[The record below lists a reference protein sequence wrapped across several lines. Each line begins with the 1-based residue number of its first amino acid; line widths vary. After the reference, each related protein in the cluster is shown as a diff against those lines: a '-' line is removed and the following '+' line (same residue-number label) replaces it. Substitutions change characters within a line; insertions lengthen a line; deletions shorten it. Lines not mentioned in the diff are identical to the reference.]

1 MKYSPT
7 RILGALRRRELDWF
21 RGFVYRIFSR
31 SKLSNSIL
39 FESFQ
44 GKVIGDN
51 PYAIFSEVLSRN
63 PSFELL
69 FTVDSKTKSPE
80 GAKGI
85 KHGSIAWLK
94 ALATSRV
101 LVNNTNFPG
110 YFRKRS
116 GQRYI
121 QTWHGTPLKR
131 LGRDIVDV
139 VPTGSYLKMMDRE
152 ASFWD
157 FLISPNPYCTE
168 ILGKTFGYSGQ
179 ILEMGYPR
187 NDVLISGKD
196 KRELIRK
203 SLGILD
209 ANQQVVLY
217 APTWRDSKRTA
228 TGNWKP
234 VNFLNG
240 SLGPNVTVLFR
251 GHTNT
256 HSAHSSKVTGGAI
269 DVTNYKNAAELYLA
283 ADVLVTDY
291 SSSMFDFSVTGKP
304 MIFLAPDFDEYVA
317 KRGFYFDFEQLAP
330 GPILRDSS
338 FLRKSLESIDSQ
350 KGEYL
355 QRYLAW
361 QQKFNK
367 LEDGLASRR
376 VVDATLTAF
385 HSLFSEH

>member
-1 MKYSPT
+1 MKYSPS
-7 RILGALRRRELDWF
+7 RILGALRRRQLDWF
-21 RGFVYRIFSR
+21 RGSIYRLFSS

-51 PYAIFSEVLSRN
+51 PYAIFQEVLSRN
-63 PSFELL
+63 PSFELI
-69 FTVDSKTKSPE
+69 FTVGSKTKAPE
-80 GAKGI
+80 GAKGVR
-85 KHGSIAWLK
+85 HGSIAWLK
-94 ALATSRV
+94 ALASSKV

-116 GQRYI
+116 GQTYI

-139 VPTGSYLKMMDRE
+139 VPTGSYLRMMDRE

-157 FLISPNPYCTE
+157 YLVSPSAYCSE
-168 ILGKTFGYSGQ
+168 IFPNTFGYKGT
-179 ILEMGYPR
+179 ILETGYPR
-187 NDVLISGKD
+187 NDILINQSS
-196 KRELIRK
+196 KRDLIRR
-203 SLGILD
+203 SLGIAD
-209 ANQQVVLY
+209 GQQVVLY
-217 APTWRDSKRTA
+217 APTWRDSQRTA

-234 VNFLNG
+234 VNFLPG
-240 SLGPNVTVLFR
+240 SLGDNVTVLFR

-256 HSAHSSKVTGGAI
+256 HSAHSAQVAQGTI
-269 DVTNYKNAAELYLA
+269 DVTNYINVADLYLA

-317 KRGFYFDFEQLAP
+317 KRGFYFDFEQAAP

-338 FLRKSLESIDSQ
+338 FLRKALESIDSQ
-350 KGEYL
+350 KGEYA

-361 QQKFNK
+361 QMKFNK
-367 LEDGLASRR
+367 LEDGLASKR
-376 VVDATLTAF
+376 VVDATLAAF

>member
-1 MKYSPT
+1 
-7 RILGALRRRELDWF
+7 
-21 RGFVYRIFSR
+21 
-31 SKLSNSIL
+31 
-39 FESFQ
+39 
-44 GKVIGDN
+44 
-51 PYAIFSEVLSRN
+51 
-63 PSFELL
+63 LL
-69 FTVDSKTKSPE
+69 FTLDSKTKAPE
-80 GAKGI
+80 GAKGVR
-85 KHGSIAWLK
+85 HGSIAWLK

-116 GQRYI
+116 GQTYI

-179 ILEMGYPR
+179 ILETGYPR

-196 KRELIRK
+196 KRDLVRK

-269 DVTNYKNAAELYLA
+269 DVTNYKNVAELYLA

-350 KGEYL
+350 KGEYA
-355 QRYLAW
+355 QRYQAW

-367 LEDGLASRR
+367 LEDGLASKR

>member
-1 MKYSPT
+1 MS
-7 RILGALRRRELDWF
+7 
-21 RGFVYRIFSR
+21 
-31 SKLSNSIL
+31 
-39 FESFQ
+39 
-44 GKVIGDN
+44 
-51 PYAIFSEVLSRN
+51 
-63 PSFELL
+63 
-69 FTVDSKTKSPE
+69 SKTEAPE
-80 GAKGI
+80 GAKGVR
-85 KHGSIAWLK
+85 HGSIAWLK
-94 ALATSRV
+94 ALASSKV

-116 GQRYI
+116 GQTYI

-139 VPTGSYLKMMDRE
+139 VPTGSYLRMMDRE
-152 ASFWD
+152 ASYWD
-157 FLISPNPYCTE
+157 FLVSPSAYCTE
-168 ILGKTFGYSGQ
+168 IFPSTFGYKGT
-179 ILEMGYPR
+179 ILETGYPR
-187 NDVLISGKD
+187 NDILINQAS
-196 KRELIRK
+196 KRDLIRR
-203 SLGILD
+203 SLGIAD
-209 ANQQVVLY
+209 GKQVVLY

-234 VNFLNG
+234 VNFLPE
-240 SLGPNVTVLFR
+240 SLGDNVTVLFR

-256 HSAHSSKVTGGAI
+256 HLAHSAQVAPGTI
-269 DVTNYKNAAELYLA
+269 DVTNYKNVAELYLA

-317 KRGFYFDFEQLAP
+317 SRGFYFDFEQLAP

-350 KGEYL
+350 KIEYA

-361 QQKFNK
+361 QMKFNK
-367 LEDGLASRR
+367 LEDGLASKR

>member
-21 RGFVYRIFSR
+21 RGFVYRVFSR
-31 SKLSNSIL
+31 ADVSNSIL

-69 FTVDSKTKSPE
+69 FTVNSKTKAPE
-80 GAKGI
+80 GAKGVR
-85 KHGSIAWLK
+85 HGSIAWLK

-110 YFRKRS
+110 YFRKRD
-116 GQRYI
+116 GQLYI

-139 VPTGSYLKMMDRE
+139 VPTGSYLKLMDRE
-152 ASFWD
+152 ASYWD
-157 FLISPNPYCTE
+157 FLISPSGYCSE
-168 ILGKTFGYSGQ
+168 IFPSTFGYKGT
-179 ILEMGYPR
+179 ILETGYPR
-187 NDVLISGKD
+187 NDILVSGLS
-196 KRELIRK
+196 KRDLVRR
-203 SLGILD
+203 SLGIAD
-209 ANQQVVLY
+209 DQQVVLY
-217 APTWRDSKRTA
+217 APTWRDSQRTA

-234 VNFLNG
+234 VNFLDC
-240 SLGPNVTVLFR
+240 SLGSGVTVLFR

-256 HSAHSSKVTGGAI
+256 HSAHSARVAAAAI
-269 DVTNYKNAAELYLA
+269 DVTNYQNVAELYLA

-304 MIFLAPDFDEYVA
+304 MIFLAPDLDDYIA
-317 KRGFYFDFEQLAP
+317 KRGFYFDFEQEAP
-330 GPILRDSS
+330 GPILKDAS
-338 FLRKSLESIDSQ
+338 FLRKALESIDSQ
-350 KGEYL
+350 KVQYAA
-355 QRYLAW
+355 RYLAW

-367 LEDGLASRR
+367 LEDGLATKR
-376 VVDATLTAF
+376 VVDKTLTAF

>member
-1 MKYSPT
+1 MRYSPT
-7 RILGALRRRELDWF
+7 RILGAVRRRQLDWF
-21 RGFVYRIFSR
+21 RGFVYRIFSK
-31 SKLSNSIL
+31 SKFSNSIL

-69 FTVDSKTKSPE
+69 FTVTAKTEAPE
-80 GAKGI
+80 GAKGV

-101 LVNNTNFPG
+101 LINNTNFPG
-110 YFRKRS
+110 YFRKRD

-131 LGRDIVDV
+131 LGKDILDV
-139 VPTGSYLKMMDRE
+139 VPTGSYLRMMDRE
-152 ASFWD
+152 ASYWD
-157 FLISPNPYCTE
+157 FLISPNSYCTNLFPS
-168 ILGKTFGYSGQ
+168 IFGYRGT
-179 ILEMGYPR
+179 ILETGYPR
-187 NDVLISGKD
+187 NDILVTGAS
-196 KRELIRK
+196 KRDLIRR
-203 SLGILD
+203 SLGITD
-209 ANQQVVLY
+209 NNQQVVLY
-217 APTWRDSKRTA
+217 APTWRDSQRTA

-234 VNFLNG
+234 VNFLEG
-240 SLGPNVTVLFR
+240 SLGENVTVLFR

-256 HSAHSSKVTGGAI
+256 HSAHNAKVTGAAI
-269 DVTNYKNAAELYLA
+269 DVTNYKNVAELYLA

-304 MIFLAPDFDEYVA
+304 MIFLAPDLDDYVA

-330 GPILRDSS
+330 GPILRDPS
-338 FLRKSLESIDSQ
+338 FLRKALESIGSQ
-350 KGEYL
+350 KSEFA

-361 QQKFNK
+361 QRKFNN
-367 LEDGLASRR
+367 LEDGHASKR

-385 HSLFSEH
+385 HSIFSEH

>member
-1 MKYSPT
+1 MKYSPS
-7 RILGALRRRELDWF
+7 RILGALRRRQLDWF
-21 RGFVYRIFSR
+21 RGTIYRLFSS

-51 PYAIFSEVLSRN
+51 PYAIFQEVASRN

-69 FTVDSKTKSPE
+69 FTVSSKTKAPE
-80 GAKGI
+80 GAKGVR
-85 KHGSIAWLK
+85 HGSIAWLK
-94 ALATSRV
+94 ALASSKV

-110 YFRKRS
+110 YFRKRP
-116 GQRYI
+116 GQVYI

-139 VPTGSYLKMMDRE
+139 VPTGSYLRMMDRE
-152 ASFWD
+152 ASYWD
-157 FLISPNPYCTE
+157 YLVSPSAYCSE
-168 ILGKTFGYSGQ
+168 IFPSTFGYKGT
-179 ILEMGYPR
+179 ILETGYPR
-187 NDVLISGKD
+187 NDILINQAS
-196 KRELIRK
+196 KRDLIRR
-203 SLGILD
+203 SLGIAD
-209 ANQQVVLY
+209 GQKVVLY
-217 APTWRDSKRTA
+217 APTWRDSQRTA

-234 VNFLNG
+234 VNFLPG
-240 SLGPNVTVLFR
+240 SLGDNATVLFR

-256 HSAHSSKVTGGAI
+256 HSAHTAQIARGTI
-269 DVTNYKNAAELYLA
+269 DVTNYKNVAELYLA

-304 MIFLAPDFDEYVA
+304 IIFLAPDFDDYVA

-330 GPILRDSS
+330 GPILTDSS
-338 FLRKSLESIDSQ
+338 FLRKALESIDSQ
-350 KGEYL
+350 KSEYA

-361 QQKFNK
+361 QMKFNK
-367 LEDGLASRR
+367 LEDGLASKR

>member
-1 MKYSPT
+1 MKYSPS
-7 RILGALRRRELDWF
+7 RILGALRRRQLDWF
-21 RGFVYRIFSR
+21 RGTIYRLFSS

-51 PYAIFSEVLSRN
+51 PYAIFQEVASRN

-69 FTVDSKTKSPE
+69 FTVSSKTKAPE
-80 GAKGI
+80 GAKGVR
-85 KHGSIAWLK
+85 HGSLAWLK

-116 GQRYI
+116 GQTYI

-139 VPTGSYLKMMDRE
+139 VPTGSYLRMMDRE
-152 ASFWD
+152 ASYWD
-157 FLISPNPYCTE
+157 FLISPSAYCSE
-168 ILGKTFGYSGQ
+168 IFPSTFGYKGN
-179 ILEMGYPR
+179 ILETGYPR
-187 NDVLISGKD
+187 NDILVNQVS
-196 KRELIRK
+196 KRDLIRR
-203 SLGILD
+203 SLGIAD
-209 ANQQVVLY
+209 GQQVVLY
-217 APTWRDSKRTA
+217 APTWRDSQRTP

-234 VNFLNG
+234 VNFLPG
-240 SLGPNVTVLFR
+240 SLGENVTVLFR

-256 HSAHSSKVTGGAI
+256 HSAHSAQVARGTI
-269 DVTNYKNAAELYLA
+269 DVTNYKNVAELYLA

-304 MIFLAPDFDEYVA
+304 MIFLAPDFDDYVA

-350 KGEYL
+350 KSEYA

-361 QQKFNK
+361 QMKFNK
-367 LEDGLASRR
+367 LEDGLASKR

>member
-1 MKYSPT
+1 VKYSPT
-7 RILGALRRRELDWF
+7 RILGALRRRQLDWF
-21 RGFVYRIFSR
+21 RGFVYRIFSKT
-31 SKLSNSIL
+31 KLSDSIL

-51 PYAIFSEVLSRN
+51 PYAIFTEVLSRN

-69 FTVDSKTKSPE
+69 FTVNSKTKAPE

-110 YFRKRS
+110 YFRKRE

-131 LGRDIVDV
+131 LGRDIADV
-139 VPTGSYLKMMDRE
+139 VPTGSYLRMMDRE
-152 ASFWD
+152 ASYWD
-157 FLISPNPYCTE
+157 FLVSPSSYCTE
-168 ILGKTFGYSGQ
+168 IFPSTFGYRGT
-179 ILEMGYPR
+179 ILETGYPR
-187 NDVLISGKD
+187 NDILVSHAS
-196 KRELIRK
+196 KRDLIRQ
-203 SLGILD
+203 SLGIAD
-209 ANQQVVLY
+209 SSQQVVLY
-217 APTWRDSKRTA
+217 APTWRDSQRTA

-234 VNFLNG
+234 VNFLEG
-240 SLGPNVTVLFR
+240 SLGDNVTVLFR

-256 HSAHSSKVTGGAI
+256 HSAHSAKVIGSAI
-269 DVTNYKNAAELYLA
+269 DVTNYKNVAELYLA

-317 KRGFYFDFEQLAP
+317 KRGFYFDFEKLAP

-338 FLRKSLESIDSQ
+338 FLRKALESIDSQ
-350 KGEYL
+350 KDQYA
-355 QRYLAW
+355 QRYSAW

-367 LEDGLASRR
+367 LEDGLASKR

-385 HSLFSEH
+385 HSVFSEH

>member
-1 MKYSPT
+1 MKYSPS
-7 RILGALRRRELDWF
+7 RILGALRRRQLDWF
-21 RGFVYRIFSR
+21 RGSIYRLFSS

-51 PYAIFSEVLSRN
+51 PYAIFQEVLSRN
-63 PSFELL
+63 PSFELI
-69 FTVDSKTKSPE
+69 FTVGSKTKAPE
-80 GAKGI
+80 GAKGVR
-85 KHGSIAWLK
+85 HGSIAWLK
-94 ALATSRV
+94 ALASSKV

-116 GQRYI
+116 GQTYI

-139 VPTGSYLKMMDRE
+139 VPTGSYLRMMDRE

-157 FLISPNPYCTE
+157 YLVSPSAYCSE
-168 ILGKTFGYSGQ
+168 IFPNTFGYKGT
-179 ILEMGYPR
+179 ILETGYPR
-187 NDVLISGKD
+187 NDILINQSS
-196 KRELIRK
+196 KRDLIRR
-203 SLGILD
+203 SLGIAD
-209 ANQQVVLY
+209 GQQVVLY
-217 APTWRDSKRTA
+217 APTWRDSQRTA

-234 VNFLNG
+234 VNFLPG
-240 SLGPNVTVLFR
+240 SLGDNVTVLFR

-256 HSAHSSKVTGGAI
+256 HSAHSAQVAQGTI
-269 DVTNYKNAAELYLA
+269 DVTNYINVAELYLA

-317 KRGFYFDFEQLAP
+317 KRGFYFDFEQAAP

-338 FLRKSLESIDSQ
+338 FLRKALESIDSQ
-350 KGEYL
+350 KGEYA

-361 QQKFNK
+361 QMKFNK
-367 LEDGLASRR
+367 LEDGLASKR
-376 VVDATLTAF
+376 VVDATLAAF

>member
-21 RGFVYRIFSR
+21 RGFVYRVFSR
-31 SKLSNSIL
+31 ANVSNSIL

-69 FTVDSKTKSPE
+69 FTVNSKTKAPD
-80 GAKGI
+80 GAKGV

-110 YFRKRS
+110 YFRKRD
-116 GQRYI
+116 GQLYI

-139 VPTGSYLKMMDRE
+139 VPTGSYLKLLDRE
-152 ASFWD
+152 ASYWD
-157 FLISPNPYCTE
+157 FLISPSGYCSE
-168 ILGKTFGYSGQ
+168 IFPSTFGYKGT
-179 ILEMGYPR
+179 ILETGYPR
-187 NDVLISGKD
+187 NDILVNGLS
-196 KRELIRK
+196 KRDLVRR
-203 SLGILD
+203 SLGIAD
-209 ANQQVVLY
+209 DQQLVLY
-217 APTWRDSKRTA
+217 APTWRDFQRTA

-234 VNFLNG
+234 VNFLDC
-240 SLGPNVTVLFR
+240 SLGSGVTVLFR

-256 HSAHSSKVTGGAI
+256 HSAHSARVAAAAI
-269 DVTNYKNAAELYLA
+269 DVTNYQNVAELYLA

-304 MIFLAPDFDEYVA
+304 MIFLAPDLDDYIA
-317 KRGFYFDFEQLAP
+317 KRGFYFDFEQEAP
-330 GPILRDSS
+330 GPILKDAS
-338 FLRKSLESIDSQ
+338 FLRKALESIDSQ
-350 KGEYL
+350 KVQYAA
-355 QRYLAW
+355 RYLAW

-367 LEDGLASRR
+367 LEDGLASKR
-376 VVDATLTAF
+376 VVDKTLTAF

>member
-1 MKYSPT
+1 VKYSPT

-21 RGFVYRIFSR
+21 RGAVYRAFS
-31 SKLSNSIL
+31 KAPLTNTFL

-51 PYAIFSEVLSRN
+51 PLAIFAEIKSRN
-63 PSFELL
+63 PRAELV
-69 FTVDSKTKSPE
+69 FTVNSSTKAPSGSKGVKY
-80 GAKGI
+80 
-85 KHGSIAWLK
+85 GSLAWLR
-94 ALATSRV
+94 ALATAKV

-116 GQRYI
+116 GQTYI

-157 FLISPNPYCTE
+157 YLISPNPYCTE

-179 ILEMGYPR
+179 ILETGYPR
-187 NDVLISGKD
+187 NDVLINGRD
-196 KRELIRK
+196 KRDLVRK
-203 SLGILD
+203 SLGILNE
-209 ANQQVVLY
+209 NQLVVLY

-234 VNFLNG
+234 INFLND

-256 HSAHSSKVTGGAI
+256 HSAHSEAVVKDAI
-269 DVTNYKNAAELYLA
+269 DATDYKNVAELYLA

-304 MIFLAPDFDEYVA
+304 MIFLAPDFDDYVS

-338 FLRKSLESIDSQ
+338 FLRKALESIDSQ
-350 KGEYL
+350 RAEYA

-361 QQKFNK
+361 QMKFNK
-367 LEDGLASRR
+367 LEDGLASKR

>member
-1 MKYSPT
+1 VKYSPT
-7 RILGALRRRELDWF
+7 RILGALRRKELDWF
-21 RGFVYRIFSR
+21 RGFVYRIFR
-31 SKLSNSIL
+31 GSKLSNSIL

-69 FTVDSKTKSPE
+69 FTVNSKTKAPD
-80 GAKGI
+80 GAKGV

-110 YFRKRS
+110 YFRKRDE
-116 GQRYI
+116 QLYI

-131 LGRDIVDV
+131 LGRDIVEA
-139 VPTGSYLKMMDRE
+139 VPTGSYLRLMDRE
-152 ASFWD
+152 ASYWD
-157 FLISPNPYCTE
+157 FLISPSGYCSE
-168 ILGKTFGYSGQ
+168 IFPRTFGYKGN
-179 ILEMGYPR
+179 ILETGYPR
-187 NDVLISGKD
+187 NDILFNQSS
-196 KRELIRK
+196 KRDQIRQ
-203 SLGILD
+203 SLGITD
-209 ANQQVVLY
+209 SSQQVVLY
-217 APTWRDSKRTA
+217 APTWRDSQRTA

-234 VNFLNG
+234 VNFLEG
-240 SLGPNVTVLFR
+240 SLGEKVTVLFR

-256 HSAHSSKVTGGAI
+256 HSAHSSKVIGGAI
-269 DVTNYKNAAELYLA
+269 DVMNYKNVAELYLA

-317 KRGFYFDFEQLAP
+317 RRGFYFDFEQLAP

-338 FLRKSLESIDSQ
+338 FLRKALESIDSQ
-350 KGEYL
+350 QAEYS

-367 LEDGLASRR
+367 LEDGLASKR

-385 HSLFSEH
+385 HSIFSEH

>member
-1 MKYSPT
+1 
-7 RILGALRRRELDWF
+7 L
-21 RGFVYRIFSR
+21 VYRVFSK

-69 FTVDSKTKSPE
+69 FTVNSKTKAPE
-80 GAKGI
+80 GARGVR
-85 KHGSIAWLK
+85 HGSIAWLK

-110 YFRKRS
+110 YFRKRE

-139 VPTGSYLKMMDRE
+139 VPTGSYLRMMDRE
-152 ASFWD
+152 ASYWD
-157 FLISPNPYCTE
+157 FLVSPSSYCTE
-168 ILGKTFGYSGQ
+168 IFPSTFGYRGT
-179 ILEMGYPR
+179 ILETGYPR
-187 NDVLISGKD
+187 NDILVNQASKAD
-196 KRELIRK
+196 LIRR
-203 SLGILD
+203 SLGITDSSQL
-209 ANQQVVLY
+209 VVLY
-217 APTWRDSKRTA
+217 APTWRDSQRTA
-228 TGNWKP
+228 SGNWKP
-234 VNFLNG
+234 VNFLEG
-240 SLGPNVTVLFR
+240 SLGENVMVLFR

-256 HSAHSSKVTGGAI
+256 HSAHSARVTGGAI
-269 DVTNYKNAAELYLA
+269 DVTNYKNVAELYLA

-304 MIFLAPDFDEYVA
+304 MIFLAPDFDDYVA

-338 FLRKSLESIDSQ
+338 FLREALESIDSQ
-350 KGEYL
+350 KVQYAE
-355 QRYLAW
+355 RYLAW
-361 QQKFNK
+361 QMKFNK
-367 LEDGLASRR
+367 LEDGLASKR

-385 HSLFSEH
+385 HSIFSEH

>member
-1 MKYSPT
+1 VKYSPS
-7 RILGALRRRELDWF
+7 RILGALRRRQLDWF
-21 RGFVYRIFSR
+21 RGTIYRFFSS

-51 PYAIFSEVLSRN
+51 PYAIFQEVASRN

-69 FTVDSKTKSPE
+69 FTVSSKTKAPE
-80 GAKGI
+80 GAKGVR
-85 KHGSIAWLK
+85 HGSLTWLK

-110 YFRKRS
+110 YFRKRE

-139 VPTGSYLKMMDRE
+139 VPTGSYLRMMDRE
-152 ASFWD
+152 ASYWD
-157 FLISPNPYCTE
+157 FLVSPSAYCSE
-168 ILGKTFGYSGQ
+168 IFPSTFGYKGK
-179 ILEMGYPR
+179 ILETGYPR
-187 NDVLISGKD
+187 NDILINQAS
-196 KRELIRK
+196 KRDLIRR
-203 SLGILD
+203 SLGIAD
-209 ANQQVVLY
+209 GQQVVLY
-217 APTWRDSKRTA
+217 APTWRDSQRTA

-234 VNFLNG
+234 VNFLPG
-240 SLGPNVTVLFR
+240 SLGENVTVLFR

-256 HSAHSSKVTGGAI
+256 HSAHSAQVARGTI
-269 DVTNYKNAAELYLA
+269 DVTNYKNVAELYLA

-304 MIFLAPDFDEYVA
+304 MIFLAPDFDDYVA

-338 FLRKSLESIDSQ
+338 FLRKSLEGIDSQ
-350 KGEYL
+350 KSEYA

-361 QQKFNK
+361 QMKFNK
-367 LEDGLASRR
+367 LEDGLASKR

>member
-1 MKYSPT
+1 MKYSPS
-7 RILGALRRRELDWF
+7 RILGALRRRQLDWLRGTIYRFF
-21 RGFVYRIFSR
+21 RN

-51 PYAIFSEVLSRN
+51 PYAIFEEVLSRN
-63 PSFELL
+63 PSFELI
-69 FTVDSKTKSPE
+69 FTVSAKTKAPE
-80 GAKGI
+80 GAKGVR
-85 KHGSIAWLK
+85 HGSIAWLK
-94 ALATSRV
+94 ALANSKV

-110 YFRKRS
+110 YFRKRP
-116 GQRYI
+116 GQTYI

-139 VPTGSYLKMMDRE
+139 VPTGSYLRMMDRE
-152 ASFWD
+152 ASYWD
-157 FLISPNPYCTE
+157 FLVSPSGYCSE
-168 ILGKTFGYSGQ
+168 IFPSTFGYRGT
-179 ILEMGYPR
+179 ILETGYPR
-187 NDVLISGKD
+187 NDILINQAS
-196 KRELIRK
+196 KRDLIRR
-203 SLGILD
+203 SLGIAD
-209 ANQQVVLY
+209 GQQAVLY
-217 APTWRDSKRTA
+217 APTWRDSQRTA

-234 VNFLNG
+234 VNFLPG
-240 SLGPNVTVLFR
+240 SLGDNVTVLFR

-256 HSAHSSKVTGGAI
+256 HSAHTAQVAQGTI
-269 DVTNYKNAAELYLA
+269 DVTNYKNVAELYLA

-304 MIFLAPDFDEYVA
+304 MIFLAPDFDDYVA

-350 KGEYL
+350 KAEYA

-361 QQKFNK
+361 QVKFNK
-367 LEDGLASRR
+367 LEDGFASKR

>member
-1 MKYSPT
+1 VKYSPS
-7 RILGALRRRELDWF
+7 RILGALRRRQLDWF
-21 RGFVYRIFSR
+21 RGSIYRLLSR

-51 PYAIFSEVLSRN
+51 PYAIFLEVASRN
-63 PSFELL
+63 PRFELL
-69 FTVDSKTKSPE
+69 FTVGPNTKAPE
-80 GAKGI
+80 GAKGVR
-85 KHGSIAWLK
+85 HGSISWLK
-94 ALATSRV
+94 ALATSKV

-110 YFRKRS
+110 FFRKRP

-139 VPTGSYLKMMDRE
+139 VPTGSYLRMMDRE
-152 ASFWD
+152 ASYWD
-157 FLISPNPYCTE
+157 YLVSPSAYCSE
-168 ILGKTFGYSGQ
+168 IFPSTFGYKGT
-179 ILEMGYPR
+179 ILETGYPR
-187 NDVLISGKD
+187 NDILINQVS
-196 KRELIRK
+196 KRDVIRR
-203 SLGILD
+203 SLGIAD
-209 ANQQVVLY
+209 SQQVVLY
-217 APTWRDSKRTA
+217 APTWRDSQRTA

-234 VNFLNG
+234 VNFLPG
-240 SLGPNVTVLFR
+240 SLGTKVTVLFR

-256 HSAHSSKVTGGAI
+256 HSAHSPQIARGTI
-269 DVTNYKNAAELYLA
+269 DVTNYKNVAELYLA

-304 MIFLAPDFDEYVA
+304 MIFLAPDFDDYVA

-350 KGEYL
+350 KGEYA

-361 QQKFNK
+361 QLKFNK
-367 LEDGLASRR
+367 LEDGLASKR
-376 VVDATLTAF
+376 VVDATLSAF

>member
-21 RGFVYRIFSR
+21 RGFVYRVFSR

-85 KHGSIAWLK
+85 QHGSIAWLK

-116 GQRYI
+116 DQRYI

-179 ILEMGYPR
+179 ILETGYPR

-196 KRELIRK
+196 KRDLVRK

-269 DVTNYKNAAELYLA
+269 DVTNYKNVAELYLA

-350 KGEYL
+350 KGEYA
-355 QRYLAW
+355 QRYQAW

-367 LEDGLASRR
+367 LEDGLASKR

>member
-1 MKYSPT
+1 VKYSPS
-7 RILGALRRRELDWF
+7 RILGALRRRQLDWF
-21 RGFVYRIFSR
+21 RGSIYRFFSS

-51 PYAIFSEVLSRN
+51 PYAIFQEVLSRN
-63 PSFELL
+63 SSLELL
-69 FTVDSKTKSPE
+69 FTVSSKTKAPE
-80 GAKGI
+80 GAKGVR
-85 KHGSIAWLK
+85 HGSIAWLK
-94 ALATSRV
+94 ALASSKV

-110 YFRKRS
+110 YFRKHL
-116 GQRYI
+116 GQVYI

-139 VPTGSYLKMMDRE
+139 VPTGSYLRMMDRE
-152 ASFWD
+152 ASYWD
-157 FLISPNPYCTE
+157 YLVSPSAYCSE
-168 ILGKTFGYSGQ
+168 IFPSTFGYKGT
-179 ILEMGYPR
+179 ILETGYPR
-187 NDVLISGKD
+187 NDILINQAS
-196 KRELIRK
+196 KRDLIRR
-203 SLGILD
+203 SLGIAD
-209 ANQQVVLY
+209 GQQVVLY
-217 APTWRDSKRTA
+217 APTWRDSQRTA

-234 VNFLNG
+234 VNFLPG
-240 SLGPNVTVLFR
+240 SLGDNVTVLFR

-256 HSAHSSKVTGGAI
+256 HSAHTEQIARGTI
-269 DVTNYKNAAELYLA
+269 DVTNYKNVAELYLA

-304 MIFLAPDFDEYVA
+304 MIFLATDFDDYVA

-338 FLRKSLESIDSQ
+338 FLRKALESIDSQ
-350 KGEYL
+350 KSEYA

-361 QQKFNK
+361 QMKFNK
-367 LEDGLASRR
+367 LEDGLASKR

>member
-1 MKYSPT
+1 MKYSPS
-7 RILGALRRRELDWF
+7 RILGALRRRQLDWF
-21 RGFVYRIFSR
+21 RGSIYRFFSS

-51 PYAIFSEVLSRN
+51 PYAIFQEVASRN

-69 FTVDSKTKSPE
+69 FTVSSKTKAPE
-80 GAKGI
+80 GAKGVP
-85 KHGSIAWLK
+85 HGSIAWLK
-94 ALATSRV
+94 ALASSKV
-101 LVNNTNFPG
+101 LINNTNFPG
-110 YFRKRS
+110 YFRKRP
-116 GQRYI
+116 GQVYI

-139 VPTGSYLKMMDRE
+139 VPTGSYLRMMDRE
-152 ASFWD
+152 ASYWD
-157 FLISPNPYCTE
+157 YLVSPSAYCSE
-168 ILGKTFGYSGQ
+168 IFPSTFGYKGT
-179 ILEMGYPR
+179 ILETGYPR
-187 NDVLISGKD
+187 NDILINQAS
-196 KRELIRK
+196 KRDLIRR
-203 SLGILD
+203 SLGIAD
-209 ANQQVVLY
+209 GQQVVLY
-217 APTWRDSKRTA
+217 APTWRDSQRTA

-234 VNFLNG
+234 VNFLPG
-240 SLGPNVTVLFR
+240 SLGDNVTVLFR

-256 HSAHSSKVTGGAI
+256 HSAHTAEVALGTI
-269 DVTNYKNAAELYLA
+269 DVTNYKNVAELYLA

-304 MIFLAPDFDEYVA
+304 MIFLAPDFDDYVA

-338 FLRKSLESIDSQ
+338 FLRKALESIDSQ
-350 KGEYL
+350 RAEYA

-361 QQKFNK
+361 QMKFNK
-367 LEDGLASRR
+367 LEDGLASKR